1 MDLTYLSKTD
11 KELLVIAIEQSSAGK
26 EARREITRR
35 RLVHYSDGTA
45 RLKIDAKAEIVE
57 PESRVGVI
65 TINGVQQ

>member
-35 RLVHYSDGTA
+35 RLVHYCDGTA
-45 RLKIDAKAEIVE
+45 IEKVDAKATMET
-57 PESRVGVI
+57 ESRVGVI